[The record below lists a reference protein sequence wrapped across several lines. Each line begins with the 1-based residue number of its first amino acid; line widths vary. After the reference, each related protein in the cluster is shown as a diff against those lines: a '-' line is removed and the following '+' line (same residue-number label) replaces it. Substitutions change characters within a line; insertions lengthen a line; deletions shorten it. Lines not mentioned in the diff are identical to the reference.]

1 METVAARE
9 KRKLVDRW
17 AVLAAV
23 VVVACGI
30 TAMLRPIPQPGWYHN
45 FADTRTML
53 GVPNALNV
61 LSNLPFI
68 VVGLAGLYF
77 LMRIR
82 NQSAQQRWALLVLF
96 AGLLLTGF
104 GSGYY
109 HLAPGNQR
117 LFWDRFPMTI
127 AMAGIVSLLLVNRLR
142 TPSSLILPLLTLA
155 GTGSVVYW
163 RWTEQLGRGD
173 LRWYVLYQALAF
185 VVGVALLL
193 RPPVRLEATRALV
206 IALLANIA
214 AKIFELLDKPF
225 YAAGGV
231 VSGHTL
237 KHLAA
242 SLGFIPLLMWLVSSK
257 SKQPKDTD

>member
-1 METVAARE
+1 M
-9 KRKLVDRW
+9 DRW
-17 AVLAAV
+17 AVLAAL

-30 TAMLRPIPQPGWYHN
+30 TAMLKPIPQPAWYHN
-45 FADTRTML
+45 FADARTML

-77 LMRIR
+77 IMRSR

-96 AGLLLTGF
+96 VGLFLTGF
-104 GSGYY
+104 GSSYY

-142 TPSSLILPLLTLA
+142 TPSSFILPLLTLA
-155 GTGSVVYW
+155 GMGSVVYW
-163 RWTEQLGRGD
+163 RWTEQMGRGD
-173 LRWYVLYQALAF
+173 LRWYFLYQALAF

-193 RPPVRLEATRALV
+193 RSPVRLEATRALV

-237 KHLAA
+237 KHLSA
-242 SLGFIPLLMWLVSSK
+242 SLGFIPLLAWLALSK
-257 SKQPKDTD
+257 SKQPEETD